1 MRKLLCCGAV
11 GLVATAS
18 FLASGCRKAELR
30 AERSLPSAS
39 AAAEAA
45 VTDPSVV
52 EEVSSPAPSPAEQTD
67 APSSALPGITAEQL
81 RASIRASGQ
90 KATLVNAW
98 ASWCGPCR
106 RELPMLQALS
116 VNLKPQG
123 VQIVLVSVDEVK
135 DEAKAASYLKD
146 NGITLES
153 YLVTGSIA
161 DFKAGINPRWQGMLP
176 ASFLFDSAG
185 NLVHFWGG
193 EAFENEI
200 TPIVEDFLAGKS
212 IKSET
217 RFGLAPGKL
226 E

>member
-1 MRKLLCCGAV
+1 
-11 GLVATAS
+11 VACL
-18 FLASGCRKAELR
+18 FLALGCRKAEPG
-30 AERSLPSAS
+30 AERSPPSAS

-45 VTDPSVV
+45 VTAPSVA
-52 EEVSSPAPSPAEQTD
+52 EEPSEAAAAPPEPPD
-67 APSSALPGITAEQL
+67 AASNALPGITAEQL

-116 VNLKPQG
+116 ANLKPQG
-123 VQIVLVSVDEVK
+123 VRIVLVSVDDVK
-135 DEAKAASYLKD
+135 DEPKAASYLKD
-146 NGITLES
+146 SGITLTS

-161 DFKAGINPRWQGMLP
+161 DFKAGINPSWPGMLP
-176 ASFLFDSAG
+176 ASFLFDRAG

-200 TPIVEDFLAGKS
+200 APVVEDFLAGKS

-217 RFGLAPGKL
+217 RFGLAPGKI